1 MKGWIKWGFCFLTA
15 VSTREVSRQEIE
27 TAFMEFDLDDNGVVT
42 KTEMLSSVMNDL
54 DKDKFSEEHR
64 KEMVRVIEEMM
75 LNFDTNGDGLDF
87 LEMYR
92 ASGGN
97 LEDL

>member
-1 MKGWIKWGFCFLTA
+1 
-15 VSTREVSRQEIE
+15 
-27 TAFMEFDLDDNGVVT
+27 MEFDLNDNGIVT
-42 KTEMLSSVMNDL
+42 KAEMLESVMNDM
-54 DKDKFSEEHR
+54 DRDKFSEEHR